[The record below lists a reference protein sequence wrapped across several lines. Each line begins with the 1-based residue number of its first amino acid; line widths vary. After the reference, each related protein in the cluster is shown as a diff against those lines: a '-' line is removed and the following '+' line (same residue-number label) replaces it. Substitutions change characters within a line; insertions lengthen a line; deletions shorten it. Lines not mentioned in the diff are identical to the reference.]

1 MPIFALMWRHSALLF
16 SLCILS
22 DLINAATNLA
32 LIVHVSNA
40 MRNPANASDNWQRF
54 VLFTIVVMGTSVLS
68 GALVNRVVSRCTL
81 SMRQALLR
89 AIFASPLRTVEDA
102 GAPRLLVTLGEDI
115 GQIGSAM
122 PGLIG
127 VVRNVTFLVIAL
139 GYLGYLSI
147 YALGI
152 VIAAGLLSFLV
163 HHLCWQRVSV
173 IFKLLAKQREI
184 SGGIGR
190 NLVDGLKQLKLSR
203 RQREQLEAT
212 ALKNQR
218 EINSL
223 QQRSALLFGISGSL
237 YTAWIYSLPL
247 LLLIGA
253 SMGILGPNVGF
264 TAPLLALFVL
274 APLIAVM
281 QGFQTN
287 AQANFALGRVRELT
301 DQLERDSEAQRAAHA
316 RIPQDR
322 EIRTLQARGVTYTYE
337 REGQPYLVIG
347 PIDVTLHRGEAL
359 FISGGNGSGKTTA
372 GKVLCGL
379 YTPGSGEVL
388 IDGVRLEDTN
398 RHEYRDHVAA
408 LFNDFSLFESL
419 SDSEYDHA
427 ATATPPEMLERTRLS
442 HLVKRNESLLMQA
455 EHFSTGERRR
465 VALLLMLMESSQ
477 ILLFDEFAAEQDPEH
492 KTWFYDELV
501 PWLKRNGKIV
511 VAITHDTRYFD
522 RADVTMM
529 LDRGLPPTIHR
540 HRAPPGAPGERV
552 AQLQAVPA
560 ELPRVRTSAD

>member
-1 MPIFALMWRHSALLF
+1 
-16 SLCILS
+16 
-22 DLINAATNLA
+22 
-32 LIVHVSNA
+32 V
-40 MRNPANASDNWQRF
+40 
-54 VLFTIVVMGTSVLS
+54 
-68 GALVNRVVSRCTL
+68 
-81 SMRQALLR
+81 
-89 AIFASPLRTVEDA
+89 
-102 GAPRLLVTLGEDI
+102 
-115 GQIGSAM
+115 
-122 PGLIG
+122 
-127 VVRNVTFLVIAL
+127 
-139 GYLGYLSI
+139 
-147 YALGI
+147 
-152 VIAAGLLSFLV
+152 V
-163 HHLCWQRVSV
+163 HHLCWRRVSV
-173 IFKLLAKQREI
+173 IFKLLGKQREI

-190 NLVDGLKQLKLSR
+190 NLVDGLKQLKLSK

-247 LLLIGA
+247 LLLIGS
-253 SMGILGPNVGF
+253 SMGILGAGVGY

-301 DQLERDSEAQRAAHA
+301 DQLERDSEAQRAGYS
-316 RIPQDR
+316 RIPQNR
-322 EIRTLQARGVTYTYE
+322 EIRTLQARGLTYTYE
-337 REGQPYLVIG
+337 REGHPYLVIG
-347 PIDVTLHRGEAL
+347 PIDITLHRGEAL
-359 FISGGNGSGKTTA
+359 FIAGGNGSGKTTA

-408 LFNDFSLFESL
+408 LFSDFSLFESL

-427 ATATPPEMLERTRLS
+427 ATDTAPEMLERTRLS
-442 HLVKRNESLLMQA
+442 HLVKRNESLLAQA
-455 EHFSTGERRR
+455 EHFSSGERRR

-477 ILLFDEFAAEQDPEH
+477 ILLFDEFAAEQDPDH

-511 VAITHDTRYFD
+511 IAITHDSRYFD
-522 RADVTMM
+522 RADVTMT
-529 LDRGLPPTIHR
+529 LDRGLPPTIQR
-540 HRAPPGAPGERV
+540 HHAPPPGSILSPVQHPSAP
-552 AQLQAVPA
+552 AVLSRA
-560 ELPRVRTSAD
+560 RSSAD